1 MGRLQVG
8 GQRGTLA
15 ALLLLLR
22 SQLLGRRL
30 KVLGYLRGWLN
41 LGLRL
46 NLRWIMLRIGAD
58 RVAHRVT
65 STRGD
70 GRRIAWHTLDRRM
83 HVCMR
88 GLCLSVRVDPH
99 AFLLGHN
106 NRRLLLLLLL
116 LLLLG
121 RVRHDDPAVR
131 HSVRYAY
138 LVRIGHLRRADRRRL
153 VHRRVV
159 QIVHAGPSAPFERLG
174 ALDLHHLEPLV
185 PAVRVHLAQCIRVLL
200 GVAREQVD
208 DVVVGDGRDVQ
219 GVDVA
224 VVHRVADA
232 VPLGWDNR
240 QAVLGAG
247 RDHRGGAERGV
258 ACVEEYVLLGEG
270 VLGVAGRLDVGDA
283 RVLHRVVLRVRLVE
297 VVVRVL
303 AGVIAHA
310 GANGD
315 AGYLERGRLLPAL
328 VATGCSHHVART
340 DQTNRLV
347 QSLRFAQPDRLGGG
361 TVHWVRYLSTTVGQ
375 LVRFSVHIICHYYR
389 NLASGRHDLS
399 VRRSLAW

>member
-1 MGRLQVG
+1 
-8 GQRGTLA
+8 
-15 ALLLLLR
+15 
-22 SQLLGRRL
+22 
-30 KVLGYLRGWLN
+30 
-41 LGLRL
+41 
-46 NLRWIMLRIGAD
+46 MLRIGAN
-58 RVAHRVT
+58 RVAHRVA
-65 STRGD
+65 STRD
-70 GRRIAWHTLDRRM
+70 RRRIAWHADRRV
-83 HVCMR
+83 HICVA
-88 GLCLSVRVDPH
+88 GLSLPVRVDPH

-106 NRRLLLLLLL
+106 RRL

-131 HSVRYAY
+131 HPVRYAY
-138 LVRIGHLRRADRRRL
+138 LVRIGHLGRADRRRL

-159 QIVHAGPSAPFERLG
+159 QIVHAGPPAPLERLG

-185 PAVRVHLAQCIRVLL
+185 PAVRVHLAEIRVLL
-200 GVAREQVD
+200 GVAREQID
-208 DVVVGDGRDVQ
+208 DVVVRDGGDVQ
-219 GVDVA
+219 GVDIA
-224 VVHRVADA
+224 VVHRVADV
-232 VPLGWDNR
+232 VPFGGDDR
-240 QAVLGAG
+240 QAVLRAG
-247 RDHRGGAERGV
+247 RDHRGGAERRV
-258 ACVEEYVLLGEG
+258 ARVEEHILLGES
-270 VLGVAGRLDVGDA
+270 VLRVAGRLDVGDA

-303 AGVIAHA
+303 AGVIAHT

-315 AGYLERGRLLPAL
+315 AGYLKGGRLLPAL
-328 VATGCSHHVART
+328 VATCGHHVARA

-389 NLASGRHDLS
+389 NLASVRHDLS